1 MGFEYENNEF
11 IKKKHNSLV
20 LVRRNTSSSARQ
32 SMETIERI
40 NNENIRLH
48 DEVSDLRHS
57 LVS

>member
-1 MGFEYENNEF
+1 MNSF
-11 IKKKHNSLV
+11 KKKHNFLA

-48 DEVSDLRHS
+48 DEISDLRHS